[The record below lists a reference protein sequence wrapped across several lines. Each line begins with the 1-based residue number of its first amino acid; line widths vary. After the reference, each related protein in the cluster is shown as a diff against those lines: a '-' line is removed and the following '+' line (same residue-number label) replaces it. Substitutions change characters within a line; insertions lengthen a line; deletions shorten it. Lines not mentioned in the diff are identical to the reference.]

1 MNKIFLNEALK
12 YFSIGSVV
20 ASLMAITGCGT
31 GNASNSSSNHTSSN
45 STSVSSAAKKT
56 EIANV
61 AYAGSLQLVNDEFA
75 GPTFTKATGLKYQG
89 RGGGAFGV
97 ANLIQSG
104 EITPNVFESMGTA
117 PFEQMGSKKPT
128 WAIGFASS
136 PIVIAYSPNSPYASK
151 LKAIASGKLPLTEL
165 FSLMEQPG
173 FHLGRTNPNTDP
185 QGQAFVLMMQLAQKQ
200 LHLPAGTASKILG
213 SNTNPKQIFAE
224 EAILSRLQSGQLDA
238 SSAYLSEAI
247 QKHLPYISLP
257 ASMNMGDPTYQSIYS
272 SVHMDVNGKTV
283 SGSPIEIYITTVPG
297 NPNQIAGE
305 KFVSFLLSKQGLDI
319 YQQNGYTLTKF
330 LTWGNKADI
339 PSSIRTEIQG

>member
-1 MNKIFLNEALK
+1 MNKTFLNDVCKFLI
-12 YFSIGSVV
+12 IGSAV
-20 ASLMAITGCGT
+20 ASLIAVSGCGT
-31 GNASNSSSNHTSSN
+31 GHASNALSN
-45 STSVSSAAKKT
+45 STSLNSTSAVSAAKKT

-61 AYAGSLQLVNDEFA
+61 AYAGSLQYVNDQFA
-75 GPTFTKATGLKYQG
+75 GPAFTKATRFKYQG

-97 ANLIQSG
+97 ANLIRSS

-117 PFEQMGSKKPT
+117 PFEQMGSKKPV

-151 LKAIASGKLPLTEL
+151 LKAIASGKLPLTDL

-173 FHLGRTNPNTDP
+173 FHLGRTNPSTDP

-200 LHLPAGTASKILG
+200 LHLPSGTASKILG
-213 SNTNPKQIFAE
+213 SNTNPKQLFGE

-238 SSAYLSEAI
+238 SSAFLSEAI

-257 ASMNMGDPTYQSIYS
+257 ASMNMGDPSYKSTYS

-283 SGSPIEIYITTVPG
+283 SGSPNEIYITTVPG
-297 NPNQIAGE
+297 NPNQTAGQ
-305 KFVSFLLSKQGLDI
+305 KFVSFLLSKQGLEI
-319 YQQNGYTLTKF
+319 YKQNGYKLTKF
-330 LTWGNKADI
+330 LTWGNKTDI